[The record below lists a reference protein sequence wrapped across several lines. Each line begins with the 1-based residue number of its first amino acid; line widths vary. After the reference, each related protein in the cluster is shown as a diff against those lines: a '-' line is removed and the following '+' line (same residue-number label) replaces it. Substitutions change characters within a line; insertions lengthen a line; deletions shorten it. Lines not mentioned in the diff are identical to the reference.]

1 MILSFFFN
9 INVKHRD
16 NRDYEKKVILL
27 CLRICI
33 CYRADIV
40 KTVLNSNLKIFK
52 YLKKIAKVIVTCLLS
67 SLHSTQ
73 FGLAVFFSVLLLC
86 LLLVLLRFFFS
97 FCYFQFFL
105 ISIVHEQL
113 AKNETMTIT

>member
-52 YLKKIAKVIVTCLLS
+52 YLKKVVFIAKVIVTCLLS

-86 LLLVLLRFFFS
+86 LLLVLFFFLY
-97 FCYFQFFL
+97 YFQFFL

>member
-1 MILSFFFN
+1 MTIFRWVSYDFKFFFN

-52 YLKKIAKVIVTCLLS
+52 YLKKVVFIAKVIVTCLLS

-73 FGLAVFFSVLLLC
+73 FG
-86 LLLVLLRFFFS
+86 
-97 FCYFQFFL
+97 
-105 ISIVHEQL
+105 
-113 AKNETMTIT
+113 